1 MGQLGS
7 PVSGEQG
14 YLFKRGCWAGNF
26 IGVQAVQLRE
36 ILGSK
41 GLTTLTSRLHCRY
54 PKILYVYIYIY
65 LFIYDCAVSSLL
77 LELFSSCSTQAFRC
91 GGSCVEHRLEGAW
104 ALADAAHEL
113 VSCWSPG
120 SKAQAQQLWCTGFVA
135 PRHVGSSWTRDRTH
149 VSCRGR
155 QILNH

>member
-26 IGVQAVQLRE
+26 IGVQAVQSRE
-36 ILGSK
+36 ILGSE
-41 GLTTLTSRLHCRY
+41 GLTTLTLRLHCRY
-54 PKILYVYIYIY
+54 PKILYVYMCILYVHSLCVHIY

-91 GGSCVEHRLEGAW
+91 SGSCVEQ
-104 ALADAAHEL
+104 D
-113 VSCWSPG
+113 
-120 SKAQAQQLWCTGFVA
+120 SKAHGL
-135 PRHVGSSWTRDRTH
+135 
-149 VSCRGR
+149 
-155 QILNH
+155 